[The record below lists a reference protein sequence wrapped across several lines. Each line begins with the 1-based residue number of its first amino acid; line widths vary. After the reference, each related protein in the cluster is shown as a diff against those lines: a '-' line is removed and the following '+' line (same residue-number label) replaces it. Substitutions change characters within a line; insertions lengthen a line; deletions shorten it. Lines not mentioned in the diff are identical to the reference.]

1 MSEWAIET
9 QRLSKHYASLRAVDE
24 LDIHVPK
31 GSVYGF
37 LGRNGAGKTTAIR
50 LMMGL
55 LRATGGTASV
65 LGMDCLSQR
74 TAIAARA
81 GYVGERKMLLESMT
95 GNDLVHFNR
104 AYFAK
109 WSDELANRYA
119 QRMELPM
126 DRKFKKLSL
135 GNRTKLCLLLAMAQ
149 GAELLILDEPTSGL
163 DPVVTDE
170 LLRLLIEDFANE
182 GRTIFLSSHHLSEV
196 ERIADWVGII
206 EGGKLR
212 LEAKLDD
219 IRAEYRRIVAS
230 GQNLPATRNAQVL
243 SAVANGANYEYV
255 VTHNAEEFA
264 AGLRNQGATIVAVT
278 PLNLGEIFLQIVRKE
293 DTCISGNAGATRA

>member
-1 MSEWAIET
+1 MSEWAILTENLAKRYGT
-9 QRLSKHYASLRAVDE
+9 LPAVNG
-24 LDIHVPK
+24 LNLHVPK

-37 LGRNGAGKTTAIR
+37 LGRNGAGKTTTIR
-50 LMMGL
+50 LLMGL
-55 LRATGGTASV
+55 LRNTGGAARV
-65 LGMDCLSQR
+65 LGMDCLSER
-74 TAIAARA
+74 ASIAQQV
-81 GYVGERKMLLESMT
+81 GYVGEKKMLFESMT
-95 GNDLVHFNR
+95 GKDLIRFNR
-104 AYFAK
+104 AFFPK

-126 DRKFKKLSL
+126 DCKFKKLSL

-219 IRAEYRRIVAS
+219 IRAEYRRIQAT
-230 GQNLPATRNAQVL
+230 GGNLPTTKNARVI
-243 SAVANGANYEYV
+243 SAAVDGANYEYI
-255 VTHNAEEFA
+255 VTQNAEEFA
-264 AGLRNQGATIVAVT
+264 AGLRSQGATVLSVA
-278 PLNLGEIFLQIVRKE
+278 PLNLGEVFLQLVRKE
-293 DTCISGNAGATRA
+293 DTCISGNAGTTRA

>member
-1 MSEWAIET
+1 MSEWAILTENLAK
-9 QRLSKHYASLRAVDE
+9 RYGMLPAVNG
-24 LDIHVPK
+24 LNLHVPK

-37 LGRNGAGKTTAIR
+37 LGRNGAGKTTTIR
-50 LMMGL
+50 LLMGL
-55 LRATGGTASV
+55 LRNTGGAARV
-65 LGMDCLSQR
+65 LGMDCLSER
-74 TAIAARA
+74 ASIAQQV
-81 GYVGERKMLLESMT
+81 GYVGEKKMLFESMT
-95 GNDLVHFNR
+95 GKDLVRFNR
-104 AYFAK
+104 AFFPK

-126 DRKFKKLSL
+126 DCKFKKLSL

-219 IRAEYRRIVAS
+219 IRAEYRRIQAT
-230 GQNLPATRNAQVL
+230 GGNLPTTKNARVI
-243 SAVANGANYEYV
+243 SAAVDGANYEYI
-255 VTHNAEEFA
+255 VTQNAEEFA
-264 AGLRNQGATIVAVT
+264 AGLRSQGATVLSVA
-278 PLNLGEIFLQIVRKE
+278 PLNLGEVFLQLVRKE
-293 DTCISGNAGATRA
+293 DTCISGNAGTTRA

>member
-1 MSEWAIET
+1 MSEWAILTES
-9 QRLSKHYASLRAVDE
+9 LAKHYGKLAAVDG
-24 LDIHVPK
+24 LDLHVPK

-37 LGRNGAGKTTAIR
+37 LGRNGAGKTTTLR
-50 LMMGL
+50 VLMGL
-55 LRATGGTASV
+55 LHATGGSATV
-65 LGMDCLSQR
+65 LDLPCLSER
-74 TAIAARA
+74 LAISRRV
-81 GYVGERKMLLESMT
+81 GYVGEKKMLFDSMT
-95 GNDLVHFNR
+95 GHDLVRFHR
-104 AYFAK
+104 AYYPQ
-109 WSDELANRYA
+109 WSDEKAARYA
-119 QRMELPM
+119 QRMEVPM

-149 GAELLILDEPTSGL
+149 NAELLVLDEPTSGL
-163 DPVVTDE
+163 DPVVTDQ

-219 IRAEYRRIVAS
+219 IRAEYRRIQAT
-230 GQNLPATRNAQVL
+230 GGNLPTTKNARVI
-243 SAVANGANYEYV
+243 SAAVDGANYEYI
-255 VTHNAEEFA
+255 VTQNAEEFA
-264 AGLRNQGATIVAVT
+264 AGLRSQGATVLSVA
-278 PLNLGEIFLQIVRKE
+278 PLNLGEIFLQMVRKE

>member
-1 MSEWAIET
+1 MTEWAVET
-9 QRLSKHYASLRAVDE
+9 QNLSKNYANLHAVDS
-24 LDIHVPK
+24 LDLHVPR

-37 LGRNGAGKTTAIR
+37 LGRNGAGKTTTIR
-50 LMMGL
+50 LLMGL
-55 LRATGGTASV
+55 LRKTGGAARV
-65 LGMDCLSQR
+65 LGMDCLSERILIAQR
-74 TAIAARA
+74 V
-81 GYVGERKMLLESMT
+81 GYVGERKMLFESMS
-95 GNDLVHFNR
+95 GKDLVRFNR
-104 AYFAK
+104 AYFPK

-149 GAELLILDEPTSGL
+149 GAELLVLDEPTSGL

-206 EGGKLR
+206 DGGKLR

-219 IRAEYRRIVAS
+219 IRGEYRRILAS
-230 GQNLPATRNAQVL
+230 GENLPATRSAQVL
-243 SAVANGANYEYV
+243 SIAVDGASHEYV
-255 VTHNAEEFA
+255 VTRNAEEFA
-264 AGLRNQGATIVAVT
+264 AGLRSQGATILSVT
-278 PLNLGEIFLQIVRKE
+278 TLNLGEIFLQMVRKE
-293 DTCISGNAGATRA
+293 DTCISGNAGTIRA

>member
-1 MSEWAIET
+1 MTEWAIET
-9 QRLSKHYASLRAVDE
+9 QKLCKHYASLQAVDG
-24 LDIHVPK
+24 LDMHVPK
-31 GSVYGF
+31 GAVYGS

-50 LMMGL
+50 LFMGL
-55 LRATGGTASV
+55 LRPTSGSATA
-65 LGMDCLSQR
+65 LGMPCLTDRLSIAQR
-74 TAIAARA
+74 V
-81 GYVGERKMLLESMT
+81 GYVGERKMLFESMT
-95 GNDLVHFNR
+95 GNDLVKFNR
-104 AYFAK
+104 AYFPK
-109 WSDELANRYA
+109 WSDALATRYA
-119 QRMELPM
+119 QRMEIPM

-149 GAELLILDEPTSGL
+149 GADMLILDEPTSGL

-219 IRAEYRRIVAS
+219 IRAEYRRIVVS
-230 GQNLPATRNAQVL
+230 GQGLPTARNAQVL
-243 SAVANGANYEYV
+243 SAVADGTNYEYV
-255 VTHNAEEFA
+255 VTQNAEEFA
-264 AGLRNQGATIVAVT
+264 AGLRNQGATVLAVT
-278 PLNLGEIFLQIVRKE
+278 PLSLGEVFLQLVRKE
-293 DTCISGNAGATRA
+293 DACISGNAGATHA

>member
-1 MSEWAIET
+1 MTEWAIET
-9 QRLSKHYASLRAVDE
+9 QKLCKHYASLLAVDG
-24 LDIHVPK
+24 LDMHVPK
-31 GSVYGF
+31 GAVYGF

-50 LMMGL
+50 LFMGL
-55 LRATGGTASV
+55 LRPTSGSATA
-65 LGMDCLSQR
+65 LGMPCLTDRLSIAQR
-74 TAIAARA
+74 V
-81 GYVGERKMLLESMT
+81 GYVGERKMLFESMT
-95 GNDLVHFNR
+95 GNDLVKFNR
-104 AYFAK
+104 SYFPK
-109 WSDELANRYA
+109 WSDALATRYA
-119 QRMELPM
+119 QRMEIPM

-170 LLRLLIEDFANE
+170 LLRLLIEGFANE

-219 IRAEYRRIVAS
+219 IRAEYRRIVVS
-230 GQNLPATRNAQVL
+230 GQGLPTARSGQVL
-243 SAVANGANYEYV
+243 SVVADGTNYEYV
-255 VTHNAEEFA
+255 VTQNAEEFA
-264 AGLRNQGATIVAVT
+264 AGLRNQGATVLAVT
-278 PLNLGEIFLQIVRKE
+278 PLNLGEIFLQLVRKE

>member
-1 MSEWAIET
+1 MNEWAVET
-9 QRLSKHYASLRAVDE
+9 ANLSKHYASLHALDG

-65 LGMDCLSQR
+65 LGMDCLNERISIAQR
-74 TAIAARA
+74 V
-81 GYVGERKMLLESMT
+81 GYVGERKMLFESMT
-95 GNDLVHFNR
+95 GNDLVRFNR
-104 AYFAK
+104 AYFPK

-182 GRTIFLSSHHLSEV
+182 GRTLFLSSHHLSEV

-212 LEAKLDD
+212 LEAKLED
-219 IRAEYRRIVAS
+219 IRAEYRRILAT
-230 GQNLPATRNAQVL
+230 GQNLPTLRSAQVL

-255 VTHNAEEFA
+255 VTQNAEEFA
-264 AGLRNQGATIVAVT
+264 AGLRNQGATILAVT
-278 PLNLGEIFLQIVRKE
+278 PLNLGEVFLQLVRKE
-293 DTCISGNAGATRA
+293 DPCISGNAGATRA

>member
-1 MSEWAIET
+1 MSEWAILTENLAK
-9 QRLSKHYASLRAVDE
+9 RYGMLPAVNG
-24 LDIHVPK
+24 LNLHVPK

-37 LGRNGAGKTTAIR
+37 LGRNGAGKTTTIR
-50 LMMGL
+50 LLMGL
-55 LRATGGTASV
+55 LRNTGGAARV
-65 LGMDCLSQR
+65 LGMDCLSER
-74 TAIAARA
+74 ASIAQQV
-81 GYVGERKMLLESMT
+81 GYVGEKKMLFESMT
-95 GNDLVHFNR
+95 GKDLVRFNR
-104 AYFAK
+104 AFFPK

-126 DRKFKKLSL
+126 DCKFKKLSL

-219 IRAEYRRIVAS
+219 IRAEYRRIQAT
-230 GQNLPATRNAQVL
+230 GGNLPTTKNARVI
-243 SAVANGANYEYV
+243 SAAVDGANYEYI
-255 VTHNAEEFA
+255 VTQNAEEFT
-264 AGLRNQGATIVAVT
+264 AGLRSQGATVLSVA
-278 PLNLGEIFLQIVRKE
+278 PLNLGEVFLQLVRKE
-293 DTCISGNAGATRA
+293 DTCISGNAGTTRA